1 MCWGWR
7 WCLWKKINQNQ
18 ITWGTTETNSYY
30 VFPLPFYVQPFAQ
43 HLGWKKA
50 WETLMQAVWLHF
62 VEVTSQYG
70 SSFTLP
76 GCPHLQSRVKSHQDM
91 DVLIIS
97 ILSTTPTQG
106 AQEGTASRWTSV
118 KGASCQTKHWSRGKG
133 QQQRGTVYV
142 RDTAPRRGSS
152 RSTEQDVL
160 NTDCSRWSKN
170 WLWFQQPVYPN
181 RTELPIA
188 QPCNSIKQAKKH
200 NSRRATE
207 EIQHS

>member
-1 MCWGWR
+1 
-7 WCLWKKINQNQ
+7 
-18 ITWGTTETNSYY
+18 
-30 VFPLPFYVQPFAQ
+30 
-43 HLGWKKA
+43 
-50 WETLMQAVWLHF
+50 MQAVWLHF
-62 VEVTSQYG
+62 VEVTSQYSN
-70 SSFTLP
+70 SSVLP
-76 GCPHLQSRVKSHQDM
+76 GCPHLQSRGKSHQDM

-97 ILSTTPTQG
+97 ILSTTPTPG
-106 AQEGTASRWTSV
+106 AQGGTASRWTSV

-181 RTELPIA
+181 RTELPTA

-200 NSRRATE
+200 NSRTGNWGDSALTDCQELSFTLKTFPRMSRVWQSNVRTTRKQTQAPCNRTTE
-207 EIQHS
+207 S